1 MKKLLALML
10 VSLSA
15 AGQTFVVSPSGK
27 VLAGDPFS
35 VRLQGL
41 PANSEIRVSAER
53 PVSGYG
59 PAAGKRSIYYAEAR
73 FQSDAH
79 GNLDLAGAQPLS
91 GSYRSADLRGLLW
104 SMVPTKNEAPADWK
118 SEEVRYTAQAADGKA
133 LATTSLTFLPSLAEV
148 KTEKIDKFPGAV
160 FASLP
165 GKERRPALILLGG
178 SEGGNLI
185 TRSAAPWAS
194 LGFAVLALPYYA
206 PPGWQSLVSQ
216 FPGLPAA
223 FADIPVER
231 LNEARAWLRA
241 RDDVDGER
249 IGLHGTSQ
257 GAEFAL
263 IAASRLPW
271 IKSVVAVVP
280 SDVVWEGWGQGIE
293 PGKRSSFSFEGKPLP
308 FVPYQD
314 FAEEL
319 QGFQTGAPVHLRRPQ
334 DKGRAAHP
342 AAAVAA
348 RIHVEDYKGPLMV
361 VGGQDDQVWAS
372 GMMAHNIAERRA
384 EAGLETVS
392 LIFSDAGHF
401 ISAQGLSPTT
411 QYELSPSRGGGTPE
425 GNARAQAEAWAAS
438 VAFLKRTLGSK

>member
-1 MKKLLALML
+1 MKKLIALL
-10 VSLSA
+10 LISLSA
-15 AGQTFVVSPSGK
+15 SGQSFVVSPAAK

-41 PANSEIRVSAER
+41 PANAEIKVSAER

-59 PAAGKRSIYYAEAR
+59 PAAGKRSVYHAEAT
-73 FQSDAH
+73 FQSDAQ
-79 GNLDLAGAQPLS
+79 GSLDLAAAKPLA
-91 GSYRSADLRGLLW
+91 GSYRRADLRGLLW
-104 SMVPTKNEAPADWK
+104 SMVPTKNEAPGDWN
-118 SEEVRYTAQAADGKA
+118 SEEVRYTAQGADGKT

-148 KTEKIDKFPGAV
+148 KTEKVDKFPGAV

-206 PPGWQSLVSQ
+206 PPGWQSRASE

-223 FADIPVER
+223 FADIPVDR
-231 LNEARAWLRA
+231 LNEARAWLQA
-241 RDDVDGER
+241 RSDVDGER
-249 IGLHGTSQ
+249 IGLHGTSK

-280 SDVVWEGWGQGIE
+280 SDVVWEGWGQGVE
-293 PGKRSSFSFEGKPLP
+293 PGKRSSFSFEGKSLP

-319 QGFQTGAPVHLRRPQ
+319 QGFQNGTPVHLRRPQ

-348 RIHVEDYKGPLMV
+348 RIRAENYKGPLMV

-401 ISAQGLSPTT
+401 LSAQGLSPTT

-425 GNARAQAEAWAAS
+425 GNARAQAEAWTAS
-438 VAFLKRTLGSK
+438 VAFLKRTLGVK